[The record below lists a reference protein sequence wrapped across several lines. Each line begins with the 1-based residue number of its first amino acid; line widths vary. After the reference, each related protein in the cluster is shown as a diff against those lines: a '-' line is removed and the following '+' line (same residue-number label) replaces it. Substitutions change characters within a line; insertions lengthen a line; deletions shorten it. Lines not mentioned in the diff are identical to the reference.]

1 MGKTAALPS
10 ADSLFG
16 APKPKPVA
24 PPPAPMPPPAAEGSQ
39 DLKKVEPSK
48 PHLQVLPS
56 APPSVRRA
64 PPEVEAREKFTFRFD
79 TATLTELDG
88 VWVQLRRMT
97 GKKIRKSWIVEAFV
111 RQGMR
116 DPQKALEILK
126 AEMTVQ
132 MGEE

>member
-16 APKPKPVA
+16 APRPKPVA
-24 PPPAPMPPPAAEGSQ
+24 APPAPVPPPAPEGSP
-39 DLKKVEPSK
+39 DFKKVEPPK
-48 PHLQVLPS
+48 PHLQVIPS
-56 APPSVRRA
+56 APPLVRKTSA
-64 PPEVEAREKFTFRFD
+64 EVDAREKFTFRFD
-79 TATLTELDG
+79 TATLSELDC
-88 VWVQLRRMT
+88 VWMQLRQMT

-116 DPQKALEILK
+116 DSQKALEILK
-126 AEMTVQ
+126 AEMHVQ